1 MPILTKLKEI
11 LDEAKVIFNHR
22 LPTPRRKSPPNNV
35 CPETKSPR
43 S

>member
-22 LPTPRRKSPPNNV
+22 LPTPRRKSLIQSM
-35 CPETKSPR
+35 CRGGSW
-43 S
+43 

>member
-22 LPTPRRKSPPNNV
+22 LPTPRRCMSMARW
-35 CPETKSPR
+35 SWA
-43 S
+43 